1 MEEWM
6 FAHLQHKTIQPFI
19 MDNCEIPDGEEFDSV
34 RRGVKEKVDTK
45 QTSAIQLANSI
56 LNNNKKYAD
65 FHMSYRDAVSFF

>member
-1 MEEWM
+1 MS
-6 FAHLQHKTIQPFI
+6 FPSLFDNHSFHLLSII
-19 MDNCEIPDGEEFDSV
+19 NNCEIPDGEEFDSV

-65 FHMSYRDAVSFF
+65 FHMSYRDADSFF